1 MIDPTLKLNL
11 FKMRT
16 KKALRKLSFTG
27 SVYGITAQEKMEDA
41 LRDLIQ
47 LCRDEKNEFYWSFAD
62 YKRNHTKTDILE
74 ITAIPLEFPYSLASE
89 IAEAQKTFPF
99 VHYVIHTQD
108 EIKSKR
114 PQERLVVLTPLAKP
128 ITCPKEYTRIASLLS
143 EQLGVCEHSKGDFSA
158 TFLFAPFLQVC
169 SMPKIVLHDAERTF
183 LDPQAYLEEN
193 KGVWTNAR
201 LMQEG
206 AAPQPKLKADETGL
220 FMF

>member
-1 MIDPTLKLNL
+1 MIDPILKLTL

-16 KKALRKLSFTG
+16 KKALKKLSYTG
-27 SVYGITAQEKMEDA
+27 SIYGITAEEKMEDA

-47 LCRDEKNEFYWSFAD
+47 HCRDEKDEFYWSFAS
-62 YKRNHTKTDILE
+62 YARNHTKSDILE
-74 ITAIPLEFPYSLASE
+74 ISAIPLEFPYELASE
-89 IAEAQKTFPF
+89 IVEAQETFPHI
-99 VHYVIHTQD
+99 HYIIHSQD
-108 EIKSKR
+108 EINSKR

-143 EQLGVCEHSKGDFSA
+143 EQLGVAEHSKGDFSS

-169 SMPKIVLHDAERTF
+169 SMPKIVLHDTDRTF
-183 LDPQAYLEEN
+183 LDPDAYLKEN

-206 AAPQPKLKADETGL
+206 AAAQPKLKADETGL